1 MEKQAPTHDVNIPA
15 GGWGSAKATLSILHQ
30 EHSTVP
36 GTKAILR
43 QNKHD
48 GFTCV
53 SCSWAKPVHSHSIE
67 ACENGIKATAWELTS
82 KRTTPEFFAAHTV
95 TELLDWHDLALEDQ
109 GRLTDPL
116 KWDAATDKYVRVD
129 WNEAFADIGARLKQL
144 APESVVFYASGR
156 ASLEASFL
164 YQLLARVYGNNNLP
178 DSSNMCHEST
188 SVALP
193 KTIGVGVGT
202 VDLDDFQHT
211 DCILF
216 FGQNVGVNSPRML
229 HQLQE
234 ARQRGVPIVTFNPL
248 RERGLVSF
256 RNPLSV
262 PQMALGQETKISTQY
277 HQVRVGGDIA
287 AVTGICKAL
296 LTADDRAIAAGQR
309 RVLDVEFIEQH
320 THGLEDFTKFVHS
333 CTWEQI
339 ESESG
344 LTRSALEQAAEEY
357 SRATRVMAI
366 YGMGLTQHRR
376 GVEAVQMLT
385 NLLLLRG
392 NIGKFGAGICP
403 VRGHSNVQ
411 GQRTVGITEKPEL
424 APLDKLEKR
433 YGFKAPRNKG
443 LNTVETCK
451 GVIEGR
457 VKAFVGLGGN
467 FVRAVP
473 ETQKIESAWGGLEL
487 SVQIATKLNR
497 SHLIHGKVSYLL
509 PCRGR
514 IEVDTQASGEQTVT
528 TEDSTGVM
536 HMSTGVAEPASPN
549 LLSEPAIVAGIAKAT
564 LPANPALQWDRWVA
578 DYSLIRDEI
587 AAIYPEI
594 FHDFNARRST
604 PGGFRRPMPAAQ
616 RVWKTPNGKANFI
629 PPAGLVEDP
638 DLPKPDPEVM
648 RLMTMRSDDQF
659 NTTIYTLNDRFRGI
673 EGTRRVIFMNP
684 SDLRRFG
691 FTDGDIVSVFTA
703 VDDGVERVV
712 RKMKIIAFDVP
723 KGCLAGYYPECNPLI
738 PLWHHAKDSF
748 VPAGKSI
755 PVRLVKSVSS

>member
-43 QNKHD
+43 QNKQD

-53 SCSWAKPVHSHSIE
+53 SCSWAKPVHPHSIE

-95 TELLDWHDLALEDQ
+95 TELLDWPDLALEDQ

-116 KWDAATDKYVRVD
+116 KWDAATDKYVPVD

-211 DCILF
+211 DCIFF

-262 PQMALGQETKISTQY
+262 PQMALGLETQISTQY
-277 HQVRVGGDIA
+277 HQVKVGGDIA

-296 LTADDRAIAAGQR
+296 LAADDRAIAAGQP

-320 THGLEDFTKFVHS
+320 THGLEDLRSLFT
-333 CTWEQI
+333 
-339 ESESG
+339 
-344 LTRSALEQAAEEY
+344 
-357 SRATRVMAI
+357 
-366 YGMGLTQHRR
+366 
-376 GVEAVQMLT
+376 
-385 NLLLLRG
+385 
-392 NIGKFGAGICP
+392 P
-403 VRGHSNVQ
+403 
-411 GQRTVGITEKPEL
+411 
-424 APLDKLEKR
+424 APGSK
-433 YGFKAPRNKG
+433 
-443 LNTVETCK
+443 
-451 GVIEGR
+451 
-457 VKAFVGLGGN
+457 
-467 FVRAVP
+467 
-473 ETQKIESAWGGLEL
+473 S
-487 SVQIATKLNR
+487 
-497 SHLIHGKVSYLL
+497 KV
-509 PCRGR
+509 
-514 IEVDTQASGEQTVT
+514 
-528 TEDSTGVM
+528 
-536 HMSTGVAEPASPN
+536 
-549 LLSEPAIVAGIAKAT
+549 
-564 LPANPALQWDRWVA
+564 NPD
-578 DYSLIRDEI
+578 
-587 AAIYPEI
+587 
-594 FHDFNARRST
+594 
-604 PGGFRRPMPAAQ
+604 
-616 RVWKTPNGKANFI
+616 
-629 PPAGLVEDP
+629 
-638 DLPKPDPEVM
+638 
-648 RLMTMRSDDQF
+648 
-659 NTTIYTLNDRFRGI
+659 
-673 EGTRRVIFMNP
+673 
-684 SDLRRFG
+684 
-691 FTDGDIVSVFTA
+691 
-703 VDDGVERVV
+703 
-712 RKMKIIAFDVP
+712 
-723 KGCLAGYYPECNPLI
+723 
-738 PLWHHAKDSF
+738 
-748 VPAGKSI
+748 
-755 PVRLVKSVSS
+755 